1 MTIKKEVFFGVCF
14 LLLVFLSVPCF
25 AAEKNYR
32 IDVLQVTNIPV
43 FQTCYSSFFKEL
55 AKNGIVQGKNLT
67 IKRTIIDFDIENGG
81 LWKKIGVL
89 MRIKSEASRIADE
102 KPDLVLTIGTPATK
116 YAKDKII
123 SAGIPLVF
131 TSVAIPTAAG
141 CKSLTEAGPGFT
153 GATLYMN
160 MKDMLRIVKLAFPK
174 RNTFGIIY
182 SDDDNAV
189 AQVEEAKKTGSSMGI
204 TFVTK
209 QVGKSDPIT
218 PVAKELVAQGAQA
231 FIVPLDTYY
240 ALRNNEPSL
249 ELYAYR
255 KTVKIPAISFVL
267 YKVPGAAF
275 YVGSDFG
282 YVGMLSGQ
290 QAVKIL
296 KDGAKPES
304 LPILRQEDL
313 NILVDE
319 KSLKEIGVTLPMDI
333 LKIAKPVD

>member
-1 MTIKKEVFFGVCF
+1 MTMKKEVFFGVCF

-25 AAEKNYR
+25 AVEKNYR
-32 IDVLQVTNIPV
+32 IDVLQVTNITV
-43 FQTCYSSFFKEL
+43 FQTCYNSFFKEL
-55 AKNGIVQGKNLT
+55 ANNGIVQGKNLT
-67 IKRTIIDFDIENGG
+67 IKRTIIDFDIEKGG
-81 LWKKIGVL
+81 LWTKIGVL

-116 YAKDKII
+116 YAKDKIV

-141 CKSLTEAGPGFT
+141 CKSLTEAGHGFT

-174 RNTFGIIY
+174 INTFGIIY

-209 QVGKSDPIT
+209 QVEKSDPIT

-240 ALRNNEPSL
+240 ALRNNQPSL
-249 ELYAYR
+249 ELYAYGY
-255 KTVKIPAISFVL
+255 
-267 YKVPGAAF
+267 YKKKGHHNLKGATHN
-275 YVGSDFG
+275 VRS
-282 YVGMLSGQ
+282 
-290 QAVKIL
+290 
-296 KDGAKPES
+296 
-304 LPILRQEDL
+304 
-313 NILVDE
+313 
-319 KSLKEIGVTLPMDI
+319 
-333 LKIAKPVD
+333 